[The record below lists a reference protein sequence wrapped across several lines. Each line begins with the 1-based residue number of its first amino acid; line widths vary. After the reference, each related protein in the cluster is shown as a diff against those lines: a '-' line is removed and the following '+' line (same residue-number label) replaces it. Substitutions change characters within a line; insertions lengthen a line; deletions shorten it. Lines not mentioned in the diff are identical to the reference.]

1 MKEKEKDEAL
11 VVGLFHRFGDTFFSL
26 SETQLSLFIVLA
38 SGRIKRT
45 FSLEYFV
52 TPKSLTFFTVYREE
66 FPRL

>member
-11 VVGLFHRFGDTFFSL
+11 VVGLFHRFGDTFSVFPKL
-26 SETQLSLFIVLA
+26 NRLFIVLA

-52 TPKSLTFFTVYREE
+52 SLKSLTFFTVYREE
-66 FPRL
+66 FPTL